1 MAKSLIASLAV
12 ALVVVSCKKD
22 EPQPAPSPPPS
33 AAASAAVTAAASAA
47 PSAAPPADSAEANVR
62 PPDTDKLPTA
72 GEQQTQASK
81 SVSRANYK
89 SELDAV
95 EKELKGIK

>member
-1 MAKSLIASLAV
+1 MAKSLIASLAI
-12 ALVVVSCKKD
+12 ALVVISCKKD
-22 EPQPAPSPPPS
+22 EPQPAPSPAPS
-33 AAASAAVTAAASAA
+33 AAATAAASVPPPAA
-47 PSAAPPADSAEANVR
+47 PADSTEANVH

-72 GEQQTQASK
+72 GEQQAQASK
-81 SVSRANYK
+81 AVSRANYK